1 MCKKIAILSKN
12 EKIRDFFKLEAMNF
26 DFSIDCLEKMSAHGD
41 LSSYD
46 LAIIDIDTISQKP
59 LNSAKKQLF
68 VSETVSN
75 ADLKYPMYIAD
86 LQRIY
91 LSLFKSEPLESPHE
105 TVNDLKLIFYKDQ
118 SNLVKLKDKKYIL
131 SDAEYAVLKLLC
143 ENYPQPVSREVIGEL
158 FSNSNGNISDVYIC
172 KLRKKLE
179 EPLSQRLI
187 FTVRSAGYKIA
198 LESEWR

>member
-1 MCKKIAILSKN
+1 MCKKIAIVSKN

-91 LSLFKSEPLESPHE
+91 LSLFKSEPLESPLE

>member
-1 MCKKIAILSKN
+1 MCKKIAIVSKN

-26 DFSIDCLEKMSAHGD
+26 DFSIDCLEKMSTHGD

-105 TVNDLKLIFYKDQ
+105 PVNDLKLIFYKDQ

>member
-1 MCKKIAILSKN
+1 MCKKIAIVSKN

-75 ADLKYPMYIAD
+75 ADLKYPMSIAD

>member
-1 MCKKIAILSKN
+1 MCKKIAIVSKN

>member
-1 MCKKIAILSKN
+1 MCKKIAIVSKN
-12 EKIRDFFKLEAMNF
+12 EKIRDFFKFEAMNF
-26 DFSIDCLEKMSAHGD
+26 DFSIDCLEKMSVHRD